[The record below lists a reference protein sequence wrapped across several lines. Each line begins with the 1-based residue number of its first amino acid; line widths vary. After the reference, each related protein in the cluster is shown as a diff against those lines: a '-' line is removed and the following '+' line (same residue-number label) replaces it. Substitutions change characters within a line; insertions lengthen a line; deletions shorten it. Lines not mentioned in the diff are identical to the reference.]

1 MAKVLLKKSSVSDN
15 APGTGDLEYGEL
27 ALNYAD
33 GRLYYKNSSNQ
44 IKGFIDS
51 AGVESVLAGYVP
63 PLAELPAHDDLEGF
77 VANEHID
84 HSTVT
89 LTAGSG
95 LTGGGDITT
104 SRTFNIGAGTGIT
117 VNADN
122 IAIGQDVSTTSDV
135 TFAKVTSDSASVDNI
150 SFRIR
155 TTAPNDAAGT
165 LYFDSDEQQSLSLK
179 LRTLENPTPGVTLNV
194 GQENLLYVHNLSGA
208 NILNG
213 KAVYVSGTAHGK
225 HPQISLSKADT
236 SATGQIAGL
245 TTMDIPNGG
254 HGWVTTSGMVRGL
267 DTSLFT
273 TGDVLYLSKDSAGEL
288 VNTGVSV
295 DDGYPVHAAR
305 VMTVDSSEGM
315 VLVEVFSEHF
325 EYLRVQDRI
334 RVDGRINMDSA
345 VASEVATGLIDLTPT
360 DPGPAWKEGRLY
372 YNDEYKALTVYN
384 DEADISLQVG
394 QEEWVRVYNNS
405 GSAIPDGRP
414 VYATG
419 SLGETL
425 TIAPADATTE
435 TKARVV
441 GLATHTIENSSYGY
455 VTVRGLVSGFDTS
468 AIAAG
473 QPIHLA
479 ADGSLQNT
487 AATYPYFPVEIGAC
501 VVSDSSGGY
510 VYVNVDW
517 HHSEQLRVSG
527 NAHIDGNL
535 TVDGDLTVNG
545 TQSIVSQANLAVDN
559 SFIYL
564 NSGNTIGSANTNF
577 TGSGLDDAYFT
588 GHYEGTTTQT
598 FYVRIDG
605 VGTGSGG
612 VDTFEWSL
620 DNFSTTEAT
629 DVDITGDDQAL
640 ADGISIFFNATTGHT
655 SADKWD
661 GQAAPV
667 NTDTGWFTN
676 RNTGTTGVG
685 YTHLGIYFDVSDGI
699 FKVVDEYAPEPNG
712 SIDDGDASYSLG
724 TFKAD
729 TFQGNLTG
737 NVAGNVTGNATSSTV
752 LATSRNIAISGDITA
767 SGVAFNGSSNITLSA
782 AITAGSIVNADI
794 NASAAIADTK
804 LNTISSV
811 GKVQNSATSATS
823 ANTSSSIVARN
834 ASGNFSAGTITAALT
849 GNASTASALATAR
862 AIALTGDVTGS
873 ANFDGSG
880 NISITATVGD
890 DTHNHVISNVDGL
903 QTALDAK
910 LPLAG
915 GTMSGNLTFGSSA
928 DINLGS
934 GSQINV
940 GVSGEDNY
948 VFAFAPSTN
957 FGLTFNTA
965 AGNPAGGSYDF
976 KNGTG
981 AQIFVIPA
989 NSGRGAQFKYD
1000 GNVIFTDGYHP
1011 NADKW
1016 TTARTITLGG
1026 DLSGNVSIDGSANV
1040 TLTATVND
1048 GSGSGLDADLLD
1060 GQQGSY
1066 YRIDV
1071 YNAAGTLLN

>member
-15 APGTGDLEYGEL
+15 TPGTGDLEYGEL

-33 GRLYYKNSSNQ
+33 GLLYYKNSSNQ
-44 IKGFIDS
+44 IKRFLDS
-51 AGVESVLAGYVP
+51 AQITNLITGFA
-63 PLAELPAHDDLEGF
+63 LPHDDLEGF

-84 HSTVT
+84 HSAVT

-95 LTGGGDITT
+95 LTGGGNITT

-117 VNADN
+117 VNADD

-155 TTAPNDAAGT
+155 TAAPNDAAGT

-194 GQENLLYVHNLSGA
+194 GQENLLYVHNMSGA

-236 SATGQIAGL
+236 STTGQVAGL

-267 DTSLFT
+267 DTSSFT
-273 TGDVLYLSKDSAGEL
+273 AGDVLYLSNDSAGEL

-295 DDGYPVHAAR
+295 DAGYPVHAAR

-334 RVDGRINMDSA
+334 RVDGRINVDSA
-345 VASEVATGLIDLTPT
+345 VANEIVTGLADFTPT
-360 DPGPAWKEGRLY
+360 DPGPAHKEGRVY

-384 DEADISLQVG
+384 DVTDISLQVG
-394 QEEWVRVYNNS
+394 LEEWTRVYNNTGSTILS
-405 GSAIPDGRP
+405 GTP
-414 VYATG
+414 VYPTG
-419 SLGETL
+419 SFGETL
-425 TIAPADATTE
+425 TVATADATTAM
-435 TKARVV
+435 KARVLGV
-441 GLATHTIENSSYGY
+441 ATHDIANSSEGV
-455 VTVRGLVSGFDTS
+455 VTIRGLVSGVDTS
-468 AIAAG
+468 SLTAG
-473 QPIHLA
+473 DPIHIA
-479 ADGSLQNT
+479 ADGTLQT
-487 AATYPYFPVEIGAC
+487 LAPTYPYFATDLGEC
-501 VVSDSSGGY
+501 VISDSSNGY
-510 VYVNVDW
+510 IYIHVQ
-517 HHSEQLRVSG
+517 HHSFEQFRVTG
-527 NAHIDGNL
+527 NSHLDGNL
-535 TVDGDLTVNG
+535 TVDGDLTING
-545 TQSIVSQANLAVDN
+545 TQSVVSQANLAVDN

-605 VGTGSGG
+605 VGTGAGG

-629 DVDITGDDQAL
+629 GVDITGDDQTL

-655 SADKWD
+655 SSDKWD

-667 NTDTGWFTN
+667 NADTGWFTN
-676 RNTGTTGVG
+676 RNTGASGVG

-699 FKVVDEYAPEPNG
+699 FKVIDEYAPEPNG
-712 SIDDGDASYSLG
+712 SIDDGDSSYSLG
-724 TFKAD
+724 ILKAD

-737 NVAGNVTGNATSSTV
+737 NVLGNVTGNATSATV

-794 NASAAIADTK
+794 NASAAIADSK
-804 LNTISSV
+804 LATISTS
-811 GKVQNSATSATS
+811 GKVQNSATTATS
-823 ANTSSSIVARN
+823 SNTSSAIVARD
-834 ASGNFSAGTITAALT
+834 ASGNFAANNITAALL
-849 GNASTASALATAR
+849 GNATTASTLATAR
-862 AIALTGDVTGS
+862 NFSASGDATASNVGFNGSSNVNLALTL
-873 ANFDGSG
+873 
-880 NISITATVGD
+880 ATV
-890 DTHNHVISNVDGL
+890 NSNVG
-903 QTALDAK
+903 
-910 LPLAG
+910 
-915 GTMSGNLTFGSSA
+915 TFGSGTQVPVITVDGKGRLTAVSTATIAGVTGVDYDSA
-928 DINLGS
+928 DGS
-934 GSQINV
+934 LTVATTG
-940 GVSGEDNY
+940 GD
-948 VFAFAPSTN
+948 FSTN
-957 FGLTFNTA
+957 ITLDPFTTADLTENT
-965 AGNPAGGSYDF
+965 NLYY
-976 KNGTG
+976 TTTR
-981 AQIFVIPA
+981 A
-989 NSGRGAQFKYD
+989 NSAIDARVTKSFVDAL
-1000 GNVIFTDGYHP
+1000 NV
-1011 NADKW
+1011 
-1016 TTARTITLGG
+1016 
-1026 DLSGNVSIDGSANV
+1026 
-1040 TLTATVND
+1040 
-1048 GSGSGLDADLLD
+1048 DADTLD
-1060 GQQGSY
+1060 GQDGSY